1 MKHLF
6 FASLLIITVKF
17 LAAQNIGIGTS
28 TPAARLDIAGINGWN
43 VGATEGDMRIGNS
56 SYRLKFGVALSGGGA
71 GAANIMQFG
80 QPGGFNVL
88 SLGAQG
94 TQILYVNGSSSS
106 VGIGTA
112 SPATKLDVAG
122 TTSTTNLV
130 LTGTGNGNT
139 NDFLI
144 KSNATGLVSARKGHG
159 AQALNYIICTNGI
172 FVGPSTG
179 SNTDFAWI
187 GEVKLFAGN
196 YAPPGWAFCNGQ
208 ILNIV
213 DNTALFSILGT
224 TYGGNGVTN
233 YALPDLRGA
242 TPVAFG
248 TPAGG
253 GNTWDIGERTQ

>member
-1 MKHLF
+1 MKKNFLICILF
-6 FASLLIITVKF
+6 IAAQSLS
-17 LAAQNIGIGTS
+17 AQNIGIGTA
-28 TPAARLDIAGINGWN
+28 TPATRLDVAGINGWN
-43 VGATEGDMRIGNS
+43 VATGEGDVRIGNA

-94 TQILYVNGSSSS
+94 SQILYVNGGNNS
-106 VGIGTA
+106 VGIGTP

-122 TTSTTNLV
+122 TTSTTNLT
-130 LTGTGNGNT
+130 LTGTGNGNA

-159 AQALNYIICTNGI
+159 AQALNYIICTAGI
-172 FVGPSTG
+172 FVGPNTA
-179 SNTDFAWI
+179 SNIDFAWI
-187 GEVKLFAGN
+187 GEVKLFAGT
-196 YAPPGWAFCNGQ
+196 YAPPNWAFCNGQ
-208 ILNIV
+208 ILNIA
-213 DNTALFSILGT
+213 DNTVLFSILGT
-224 TYGGNGVTN
+224 TYGGNGQTT

-242 TPVAFG
+242 APVAFG
-248 TPAGG
+248 TPSGG